1 MSDTLVDIIKGAI
14 LLELKG
20 RSFCE
25 SVASQTKKNSVKE
38 VFETM
43 ADEEQKHIAILS
55 DHYTSLIEKGKI
67 EPKKYEEQPTD
78 VVSAV
83 LVERVRNEINAADYE
98 AAAIS
103 AAMAMEEK
111 AVEYYSSRA
120 ENSKDENE
128 KALFRWLANWERT
141 HLQFLTDLDRELR
154 DKVWQ
159 DSNFWP
165 M

>member
-1 MSDTLVDIIKGAI
+1 MSDKLVDIIKGAL

-20 RSFCE
+20 RSFYE
-25 SVASQTKKNSVKE
+25 NVANQTKNDSVKE

-43 ADEEQKHIAILS
+43 AAEEQKHIAILS
-55 DHYTSLIEKGKI
+55 EHYTSLITKGKI
-67 EPKKYEEQPTD
+67 EPREYEERPVD
-78 VVSAV
+78 VASSV
-83 LVERVRNEINAADYE
+83 LVKKVQNEINAADYE

-111 AVEYYSSRA
+111 AVEYYSGRA

-128 KALFRWLANWERT
+128 AALFRWLANWERT
-141 HLQFLTDLDRELR
+141 HLQFLNDLDRELR